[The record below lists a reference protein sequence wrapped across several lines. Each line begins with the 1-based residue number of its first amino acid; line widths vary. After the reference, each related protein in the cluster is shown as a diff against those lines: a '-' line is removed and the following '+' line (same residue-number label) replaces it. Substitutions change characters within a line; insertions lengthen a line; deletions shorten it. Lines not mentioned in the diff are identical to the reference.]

1 MDIEGLPQKS
11 ARPSFLSALPIFLK
25 KIYSYRAMYFYI
37 HTCFS
42 HFTYTYIHVSL
53 SFSLFGMPW
62 DKRDIHLEV
71 DFLNCQLLFFLSRY
85 LMD

>member
-1 MDIEGLPQKS
+1 
-11 ARPSFLSALPIFLK
+11 
-25 KIYSYRAMYFYI
+25 MYFYI